1 MDLSTILILQGI
13 SIIFID
19 QMPTYL
25 VFKKVHSVLAS
36 NYSTVY
42 HIVQQSLRRK
52 ENI

>member
-1 MDLSTILILQGI
+1 MFKQIDLSTKFIQGI

-25 VFKKVHSVLAS
+25 VFKKVHSILAS

-42 HIVQQSLRRK
+42 HT
-52 ENI
+52 E